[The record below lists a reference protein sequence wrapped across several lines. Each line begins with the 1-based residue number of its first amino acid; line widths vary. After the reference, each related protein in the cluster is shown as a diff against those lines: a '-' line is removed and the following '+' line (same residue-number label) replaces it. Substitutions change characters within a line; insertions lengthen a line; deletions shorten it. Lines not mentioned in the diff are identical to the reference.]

1 MSETSKLGFPEAAR
15 RFGVTIRV
23 LRRAIRTGRLPAPPH
38 LSATASLP
46 ADWFASAQAAVTA
59 SPKALSR
66 GTTQKTPA
74 FARYEGTS
82 AWRKYSTRVREYARF
97 RASA

>member
-1 MSETSKLGFPEAAR
+1 MSETSKLGFPEAAG

-23 LRRAIRTGRLPAPPH
+23 LRRAIRTGRLPAPPN
-38 LSATASLP
+38 LTATASLP
-46 ADWFASAQAAVTA
+46 AEWFASAEAAIAA

-66 GTTQKTPA
+66 STTQKTPA

-82 AWRKYSTRVREYARF
+82 AWRKYSTRVRDYARF
-97 RASA
+97 RATA